1 MKKFKKS
8 FSVILLIII
17 LFHQYCITYANQT
30 VLEQT
35 KNITKQQ
42 TSESTN
48 YQNITNGGVFAEK
61 DHFLYYFK
69 DIGTEKCLPQLFR
82 YDLEKNVEVGLSSDI
97 FVQVRDMRVC
107 NDGYVYFKGI
117 NIYDAPTSN
126 YPLLYRIPV
135 NGGKG
140 ELIGNIYINEY
151 FFLSDTWMYDMEKNN
166 FFNVVTKETIPN
178 TITKEININD
188 KTFEMREYND
198 TIYIYI
204 RENPTWGGEI
214 VYQNDELLESGFYAL
229 PLHHKNIFIK

>member
-17 LFHQYCITYANQT
+17 LFYQHCITYANQT
-30 VLEQT
+30 VLGQT
-35 KNITKQQ
+35 KNIAKQQ

-48 YQNITNGGVFAEK
+48 YQNITNGGIFAEK

-69 DIGTEKCLPQLFR
+69 NIGSEKCLPQLFR

-126 YPLLYRIPV
+126 YPLLYRIP
-135 NGGKG
+135 
-140 ELIGNIYINEY
+140 IYRVYTLYSYLFMMFSNFILCRINAEIY
-151 FFLSDTWMYDMEKNN
+151 LFYYEDPTSFVVYAIMFFFLVFICLFGFLNALRIEKLFPNDN
-166 FFNVVTKETIPN
+166 FNA
-178 TITKEININD
+178 
-188 KTFEMREYND
+188 M
-198 TIYIYI
+198 
-204 RENPTWGGEI
+204 
-214 VYQNDELLESGFYAL
+214 
-229 PLHHKNIFIK
+229 